1 MTKSF
6 IDALARP
13 QPNPGGGAASAY
25 AATVALA
32 LLEKIVKIER
42 RRDQIAPED
51 IAYWDKQR
59 DKISRLSKELTE
71 LRDRDGLV
79 YLKLIEARSAGAPE
93 EVINQAW
100 DKTIE
105 CPLDMIRAVGQA
117 MTCAHGVG
125 LKCRRHLIPDV
136 LVVCELLA
144 GAAWGATYIT
154 KYNMPKPGPFHDKY
168 WIKLDY
174 YSWEVAGELQEA
186 REAIT
191 ARKAG
196 K

>member
-6 IDALARP
+6 LDSLARP
-13 QPNPGGGAASAY
+13 QPNPGGGSASAY
-25 AATVALA
+25 TATVALA
-32 LLEKIVKIER
+32 LLEKIRKIER
-42 RRDQIAPED
+42 KRDRIAPED
-51 IAYWDKQR
+51 IVFWEKHRED
-59 DKISRLSKELTE
+59 ISTLSKELVE

-79 YLKLIEARSAGAPE
+79 YSKLAEARSAGASE

-100 DKTIE
+100 HEAIE
-105 CPLDMIRAVGQA
+105 CPLDIIRAVGEA
-117 MTCAHGVG
+117 MTCAHAVG
-125 LKCRRHLIPDV
+125 LKCRRHLIPDA

-154 KYNMPKPGPFHDKY
+154 KFNIPKPGPFHDKY

-174 YSWEVAGELQEA
+174 HSWKVADILCEA

-191 ARKAG
+191 ARKSV